1 MQYNTLGKTDLK
13 VSRLCLG
20 CMTFGE
26 PDRGNHAW
34 TLPEESSR
42 PIIQRALEG
51 GINFFD
57 TANSYS
63 DGSSEEIVG
72 RALKDFARRDD
83 VVVATKVYYPSGDL
97 TEGLSRAQILRSID
111 DSLRR
116 LGMEYVDLLQIHRW
130 DYNTPIEETLE
141 ALNDVVKAGKA
152 RYIGASSMH
161 TEQFAQAL
169 DLQKQ
174 HGWVRFATM
183 QNHYNL
189 IYREEERT
197 MLPLCYQEGIAVIPW
212 SPLARGRL
220 TRPWGETTA
229 RLVSDEVGKKL
240 YDDSEQSDAQIAE
253 RLAAVAE
260 DVGATRAQV
269 ALAWLLSK
277 PGVVAPII
285 GTSREEQLE
294 ELLQAV
300 DLQLTPEQIAE
311 MEMPYKQHPVVGFK

>member
-34 TLPEESSR
+34 TRPEDSSR
-42 PIIQRALEG
+42 LLIQHALNG

-72 RALKDFARRDD
+72 RALRDFARREE
-83 VVVATKVYYPSGDL
+83 VVVATKVYYPSGTL

-111 DSLRR
+111 DSLTR
-116 LGMEYVDLLQIHRW
+116 LGMDYVDLLQIHRW

-141 ALNDVVKAGKA
+141 ALDEVVKAGKA

-161 TEQFAQAL
+161 AGQFAEAL
-169 DLQKQ
+169 ERQKQ
-174 HGWVRFATM
+174 HGWAQFVTM
-183 QNHYNL
+183 QDHYNL
-189 IYREEERT
+189 IYREEERD
-197 MLPLCYQEGIAVIPW
+197 MLPLCYEEGVAVIPW

-229 RLVSDEVGKKL
+229 RLVSDQVGKNL
-240 YDDSEQSDAQIAE
+240 YNDSDENDAQIAE
-253 RLAAVAE
+253 RLGAVAGE
-260 DVGATRAQV
+260 TGATRAQV

-277 PGVVAPII
+277 PGIAAPII
-285 GTSREEQLE
+285 GASREEQLE

-300 DLQLTPEQIAE
+300 DLTLKPEQIAE
-311 MEMPYKQHPVVGFK
+311 METPYKQHPVVGFK

>member
-1 MQYNTLGKTDLK
+1 MQYKQLGKTDLQ

-42 PIIQRALEG
+42 LIIKHAIDG

-72 RALKDFARRDD
+72 RALRDFARREE
-83 VVVATKVYYPSGDL
+83 VVVATKVYHQVGDL
-97 TEGLSRAQILRSID
+97 PQGLSRPLILRSID

-116 LGMEYVDLLQIHRW
+116 LGMDYVDLLQIHRW
-130 DYNTPIEETLE
+130 DYDTPIEETLE
-141 ALNDVVKAGKA
+141 ALNEVVKAGKA

-161 TEQFAQAL
+161 PHQFEQAL
-169 DLQKQ
+169 QLQKEN
-174 HGWVRFATM
+174 GWAPFVTM

-189 IYREEERT
+189 IYREEEQE
-197 MLPLCYQEGIAVIPW
+197 MLPLCYREGVAVIPW
-212 SPLARGRL
+212 SPLAHGRL

-229 RLVSDEVGKKL
+229 RLVSDEFGKTL
-240 YDDSEQSDAQIAE
+240 YSETEENDAKIAE
-253 RLAAVAE
+253 RLAFIAE
-260 DVGATRAQV
+260 DKGVSRAQV

-285 GTSREEQLE
+285 GASREEQLQ
-294 ELLQAV
+294 ELIEAV
-300 DLQLTPEQIAE
+300 DVTLTPEEMAE
-311 MEMPYKQHPVVGFK
+311 LETPYKAHPVVGFK

>member
-1 MQYNTLGKTDLK
+1 MKYNQLGTTDLN

-26 PDRGNHAW
+26 PDRGKHAW

-72 RALKDFARRDD
+72 RALRDFARRDE
-83 VVVATKVYYPSGDL
+83 VVVATKVYHQVGDL
-97 TEGLSRAQILRSID
+97 AEGLSRTQILRSVD

-116 LGMEYVDLLQIHRW
+116 LGMDYIDLLQIHRW
-130 DYNTPIEETLE
+130 DYNTPIEETLL
-141 ALNDVVKAGKA
+141 ALDEVVKAGKV
-152 RYIGASSMH
+152 RYLGASSMH
-161 TEQFAQAL
+161 PEQFAQAL
-169 DLQKQ
+169 TLQAEN
-174 HGWVRFATM
+174 GLARFVTM
-183 QNHYNL
+183 QDHYNL
-189 IYREEERT
+189 IYREEEEA
-197 MLPLCYQEGIAVIPW
+197 MLPLCYREKVAVIPW

-229 RLVSDEVGKKL
+229 RLVSDEFGKTL
-240 YDDSEQSDAQIAE
+240 YSATDANDAQIAE
-253 RLAAVAE
+253 RLAGVAE
-260 DVGATRAQV
+260 ETGTTRAQV

-277 PGVVAPII
+277 PGIAAPII
-285 GTSREEQLE
+285 GTSRQEQLD

-300 DLQLTPEQIAE
+300 DLTLTPVQVAE
-311 MEMPYKQHPVVGFK
+311 LETPYQRHPQAGFK